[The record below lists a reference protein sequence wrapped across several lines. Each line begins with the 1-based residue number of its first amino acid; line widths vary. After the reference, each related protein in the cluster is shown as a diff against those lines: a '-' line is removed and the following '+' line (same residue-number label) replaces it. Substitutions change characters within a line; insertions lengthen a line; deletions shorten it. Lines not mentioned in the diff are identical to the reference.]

1 MEADVGQLAYTEDC
15 AVLGNGTLMP
25 LAGFGTWELRGGAC
39 SELVSLALRL
49 GGAIS
54 TPPGCTARRR
64 QWVSG
69 SGKAAFPGRKSSS
82 RRS

>member
-39 SELVSLALRL
+39 SDLVSLALRL

-54 TPPGCTARRR
+54 MRR